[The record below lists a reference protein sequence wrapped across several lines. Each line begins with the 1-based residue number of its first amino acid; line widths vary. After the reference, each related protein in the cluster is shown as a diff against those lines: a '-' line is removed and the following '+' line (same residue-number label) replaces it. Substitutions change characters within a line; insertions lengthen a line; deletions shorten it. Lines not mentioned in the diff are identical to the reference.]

1 MDMTLAISPELKE
14 RVQRI
19 AAKARRPEADVIADA
34 LERGHSLDWQEAF
47 IDKVNAGLADAEP
60 GAFASAGE
68 MMRLLNTYRS
78 T

>member
-1 MDMTLAISPELKE
+1 MDTHLDISPELKE

-19 AAKARRPEADVIADA
+19 AAKARRAETDVVADA

-47 IDKVNAGLADAEP
+47 IDKVNPGLADAEQ